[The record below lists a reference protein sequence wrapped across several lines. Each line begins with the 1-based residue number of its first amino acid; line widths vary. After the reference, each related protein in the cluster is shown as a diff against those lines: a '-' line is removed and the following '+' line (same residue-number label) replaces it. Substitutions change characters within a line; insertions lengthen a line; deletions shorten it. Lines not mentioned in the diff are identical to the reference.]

1 MNLYVLIDSN
11 RLTKGFATNFTLVG
25 LSTIVSVHMFI
36 QHLLPGEGFVTEFA
50 EEIPRAHVTFH
61 VLLEIT
67 FGENFRLA
75 VDAVKLLHS
84 RVPLHVGS
92 QLVLLSNTPS
102 TQITEIGLCQDA

>member
-1 MNLYVLIDSN
+1 M
-11 RLTKGFATNFTLVG
+11 
-25 LSTIVSVHMFI
+25 SVHVLI

-67 FGENFRLA
+67 FDENFRLA
-75 VDAVKLLHS
+75 VDAIKLLHS
-84 RVPLHVGS
+84 RVPLHVKS
-92 QLVLLSNTPS
+92 HLVLLSKTPS

>member
-1 MNLYVLIDSN
+1 MSVHVLIQ
-11 RLTKGFATNFTLVG
+11 R
-25 LSTIVSVHMFI
+25 
-36 QHLLPGEGFVTEFA
+36 LLPGEGFVA
-50 EEIPRAHVTFH
+50 ELADEVPRAHVTFH

-67 FGENFRLA
+67 FGGNFRLA

-92 QLVLLSNTPS
+92 QLVLLSKTPS

>member
-1 MNLYVLIDSN
+1 MDLYVLIHS
-11 RLTKGFATNFTLVG
+11 RHFTRGFATNSTNAG

-36 QHLLPGEGFVTEFA
+36 QHSLPGEGFMTEFA

-84 RVPLHVGS
+84 RVPLHVRS
-92 QLVLLSNTPS
+92 QLVLWSKTPS